1 MDKLY
6 QKSWDKL
13 YLKDK
18 LDTFETI
25 LSIIQI

>member
-18 LDTFETI
+18 LDPFETI